1 MKLTEKQVK
10 KLRKVLIDKI
20 SKSPL
25 MEDSCCLEGEMVDF
39 ISKINTKQLVEWAVK
54 HKLNLKD
61 L

>member
-1 MKLTEKQVK
+1 MKLTENQIK

-25 MEDSCCLEGEMVDF
+25 MQESCCLEGEMVDF
-39 ISKINTKQLVEWAVK
+39 VSKVNSKQLIEWAIK